1 MRNRTRKQLFLTTSI
16 SRCTPLRREGEG
28 EQGGGTGG
36 DSGGGG
42 DNKGGNSDS
51 GGGGGDPNAGQ
62 QFDYSSFWA
71 AKEPEG
77 DSNDSGNEGDAG
89 KELGTRLVGQIQNF
103 KPDDVFTAATLE
115 KMANGDLTDLNS
127 GLQKSFQAG
136 LTQML
141 GITAELM
148 KAFEGNF
155 DKRIESL
162 INGKIEGSRTS
173 QNDEKL
179 LGDTFKG
186 FANQAM
192 RPMIQ
197 GVFNKAL
204 EHSKGDRPKA
214 LDLAK
219 GMLQAMG
226 QHGKDDFGFSRFT
239 NPDNNLDE
247 GPSRLVQELL
257 ELKG

>member
-1 MRNRTRKQLFLTTSI
+1 MRNRTRKHLFLTTSI
-16 SRCTPLRREGEG
+16 SRGTPLRRDGEGEG
-28 EQGGGTGG
+28 GG
-36 DSGGGG
+36 DSSGGG

-51 GGGGGDPNAGQ
+51 GAGGGDPNAGQ
-62 QFDYSSFWA
+62 QFDYSAFWA

-77 DSNDSGNEGDAG
+77 GSDDSKDDGDAG
-89 KELGTRLVGQIQNF
+89 KELGTRLVGQIQSF
-103 KPDDVFTAATLE
+103 KPDDIFTAASLQ
-115 KMANGDLTDLNS
+115 KMADGDLTDLNG
-127 GLQKSFQAG
+127 GLQKTFQAG
-136 LTQML
+136 MTQML

-155 DKRIESL
+155 DKRIEAL

-179 LGDTFKG
+179 LGDNFKG
-186 FANQAM
+186 FANPAT
-192 RPMIQ
+192 RPVIQ

-204 EHSKGDRPKA
+204 EHSKGDRGKA

-219 GMLQAMG
+219 GMLEAMG
-226 QHGKDDFGFSRFT
+226 QGGKDDFGFARFN

-257 ELKG
+257 ERRQ